1 MPHTPDSRP
10 VEASRTRSRLLRSR
24 RGLRGTSAL
33 SIRTSV
39 MVVTLVP
46 LILAGALAG
55 TMVGHQLSS
64 LRQAVAVRQSSL
76 ALDSVLRARTGVY
89 AEYVAS
95 QSEVTARAYG
105 VTPAALDALLGVNV
119 AHELLTARR
128 AVDHEA
134 LFQPGGAFHPG
145 FTRLERLRTSID
157 RSSATSAQVTAV
169 FDGLDT
175 TIEDR
180 WRDTFAREM
189 AASNG
194 PDNAATRERLAALGS
209 SFTTFTSGVGEES
222 FSGGGS
228 LESVLTATA
237 TASQVENLLTS
248 RQQFADATRSFPRS
262 LGPRAT
268 AAWTALEKGPQTRA
282 FSNDV
287 QTAIVAGLDHR
298 APPGSTDSTRIGP
311 IARSEVA
318 WANSLATLVLASS
331 ADLRSASAQQAR
343 AATEDLV
350 ITLVL
355 TLVAITVVVV
365 ATFVLSRRVRRPLD
379 EIVEAA
385 ESIREGELDFP
396 RLDETGPKELA
407 LAAAAINEMASTLR
421 AVQAQA
427 GALAEGDLDNPIL
440 GRQLPGRT
448 GAALQTTL
456 NQLHRSV
463 QTNESERE
471 ALFEQATRDSLTGL
485 LNRGA
490 ALEALGL
497 DLAAARRSLGELRL
511 TLFYIDLDNLKAIN
525 DSVGHDGGDAAIRA
539 VADTLRSTT
548 RASDVIAR
556 FGGDEFIVGWLG
568 SHDSQVPAMLAT
580 RIGIQVARSQ
590 VGDPAHPITLT
601 CSIGVAVSEPSDMT
615 VEPLIDR
622 ADRALYEA
630 KSRGKGQARWFRH
643 PGRTGSPVDV
653 NS

>member
-1 MPHTPDSRP
+1 M
-10 VEASRTRSRLLRSR
+10 L
-24 RGLRGTSAL
+24 
-33 SIRTSV
+33 
-39 MVVTLVP
+39 VTLVP
-46 LILAGALAG
+46 LALAVALAG
-55 TMVGHQLSS
+55 TTVGHQLSS
-64 LRQAVAVRQSSL
+64 LRQAVAVRRSSL
-76 ALDSVLRARTGVY
+76 DLDAVLRARTGVY

-95 QSEVTARAYG
+95 QSEVTAHAYG

-119 AHELLTARR
+119 HHQLVSARR
-128 AVDHEA
+128 AVDRQA

-145 FTRLERLRTSID
+145 FTQLERLRTSID
-157 RSSATSAQVTAV
+157 RSTATPAQVTAV

-180 WRDTFAREM
+180 WRNTFARET

-194 PDNAATRERLAALGS
+194 TDSSATRERLSALGS
-209 SFTTFTSGVGEES
+209 SFTTFTSGVSEES
-222 FSGGGS
+222 FRGGGS

-237 TASQVENLLTS
+237 TADQVQNLIDS
-248 RQQFADATRSFPRS
+248 RQQYEDATRSFPRS

-268 AAWTALEKGPQTRA
+268 AAWSALERGAQTRA
-282 FSNDV
+282 FSGDV
-287 QTAIVAGLDHR
+287 QTAIAAGLNHQ
-298 APPGSTDSTRIGP
+298 APPGFNDSTRIGP

-331 ADLRSASAQQAR
+331 ADLRAASAQQSR

-350 ITLVL
+350 VTLVL
-355 TLVAITVVVV
+355 TLLAVALVV
-365 ATFVLSRRVRRPLD
+365 AATIVLTRRVRRPLD

-385 ESIREGELDFP
+385 ESVQRGELDFP

-427 GALAEGDLDNPIL
+427 DALAEGDLDNPVL

-525 DSVGHDGGDAAIRA
+525 DSIGHDGGDAAIRA

-568 SHDSQVPAMLAT
+568 SRDSQVPAMLAT
-580 RIGIQVARSQ
+580 RIGIQVARHQ

-601 CSIGVAVSEPSDMT
+601 CSIGVASSEPSDLT

-622 ADRALYEA
+622 ADHALYEA
-630 KSRGKGQARWFRH
+630 KAHGKGQARWFRH
-643 PGRTGSPVDV
+643 PGRASTPVDV
-653 NS
+653 SS